1 MKTLLCLHLLCFSL
15 LAQAEATIR
24 VGVERQPYLPY
35 YDVQDDEYRGYA
47 RELLDAF
54 AAARGYRLVYVPL
67 PVQRLHRD
75 FLAGRFDLKYPDHPL
90 WNAEQKAGQ
99 VIHYSQPTATY
110 LDGILVKPA
119 YLEQGA
125 EHIHLLGTQNG
136 FTPWPYQDAI
146 RSGRL
151 QLVQNNRIDALL
163 RMALSERIDAVY
175 LNPRV
180 AAHQLQQLGLAPD
193 ALVFAPQLGYVQ
205 DHYYL
210 SSIARPDL
218 IAEFDRFLLERAE
231 QIAQMRQRH
240 GL

>member
-1 MKTLLCLHLLCFSL
+1 MKTLLYLHLLCFCL
-15 LAQAEATIR
+15 LAQAEETIR

-35 YDVQDDEYRGYA
+35 YDVQDDDYRGYA

-54 AAARGYRLVYVPL
+54 AAARGYRSVYVPL

-90 WNAEQKAGQ
+90 WNAEQKAGL

-146 RSGRL
+146 RSGRV
-151 QLVQNNRIDALL
+151 QLVQNN
-163 RMALSERIDAVY
+163 RIDAVY

-180 AAHQLQQLGLAPD
+180 AAHQLQQSGLTPD

-218 IAEFDRFLLERAE
+218 IAEFDRFLLERTE